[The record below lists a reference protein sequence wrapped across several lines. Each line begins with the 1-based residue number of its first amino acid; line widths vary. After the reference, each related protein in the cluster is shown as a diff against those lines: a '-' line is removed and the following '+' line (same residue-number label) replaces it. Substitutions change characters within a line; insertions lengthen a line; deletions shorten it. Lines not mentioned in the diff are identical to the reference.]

1 MKLIRGVS
9 GLVAAGVVLLAL
21 VVVCATYLGSQRDF
35 PGPGSASVTWHI
47 AAAACAIVAQVV
59 SDRKRGPVAFAGST
73 AVIGAA
79 GLLLWTQWWN

>member
-1 MKLIRGVS
+1 MKLIRGIS

-21 VVVCATYLGSQRDF
+21 VVISAAYLGSQRDF

-47 AAAACAIVAQVV
+47 VVAVGAVAAQAV
-59 SDRKRGPVAFAGST
+59 SDRKRGPVAFAGSV
-73 AVIGAA
+73 AVVSAA